1 MGNKRFYI
9 WKIASILIF
18 LLIYGMTSVLAVEI
32 PNLMGPWTVVDFQKY
47 TPTEGF
53 GNETVYPVSY
63 QFTDQDGQAF
73 VGFQSFYDPEF
84 SQNMTEVFS
93 GVFSPDGLTFE
104 IDNEGNGISFGETVS
119 DHELYLYTL
128 LPERGPMIL
137 SFHLLKDGTI
147 ISPSEQV
154 TDVVGPWNLTHNR
167 KNSVTT
173 SGLLTI
179 EEQQDRIWIGAEHIQ
194 DEDGSMIDMPIAG
207 TIGDDG
213 KLYATTRNGAYMFGT
228 QNGNDSIQSVLII
241 PGDTDGTYVIDRS
254 ITKNGVLLP
263 ESDIVYPDIE
273 GDWKIDNRKVIQ
285 DGEIS
290 DTGTSSDEWLSVTNQ
305 NGKFFSVVRYNQT
318 VKTSDNEKTGMFYG
332 THEAIVTGADNS
344 IELYHVIDNSSI
356 QAIVNRKDNMAS
368 LYLDMLSPKEE

>member
-1 MGNKRFYI
+1 
-9 WKIASILIF
+9 
-18 LLIYGMTSVLAVEI
+18 MTSVLAVEI

-73 VGFQSFYDPEF
+73 VGVQSFYDPEF

-119 DHELYLYTL
+119 DHELYIYTL

-179 EEQQDRIWIGAEHIQ
+179 EEQQDRIWIGIEQIQ

-213 KLYATTRNGAYMFGT
+213 KLYATTQNGAYMFGT

-254 ITKNGVLLP
+254 ITKNDVILP
-263 ESDIVYPDIE
+263 ENDIVYPDIE

-290 DTGTSSDEWLSVTNQ
+290 DTGTSSDEWLSVSNQ
-305 NGKFFSVVRYNQT
+305 NGKFFSVVRHNQT
-318 VKTSDNEKTGMFYG
+318 VNSSGNEKSGMFYG
-332 THEAIVTGADNS
+332 NHEAIVTGEDYS
-344 IELYHVIDNSSI
+344 IELYHVVDNSSI
-356 QAIVNRKDNMAS
+356 QEIVNRKDNMAS